1 VGNDASD
8 RTDSSAT
15 IANFSQRRGIT
26 LPNIDEIGGRMK
38 RIAFIV
44 LLTLGLALPAMA
56 QRFEFPVE
64 HEHTLRNCRGKL
76 IITEDK
82 MEYQTDHK
90 KDAQSWQYT
99 ELRQLKVLSPVAL
112 ELVTY
117 EDQMR
122 LAGRDRIFKFTLLS
136 GQITPEITALLMKV
150 APRPIV
156 TSVLP
161 PVQDEP
167 RFTVLVKHVRPLKG
181 SLGTMKIYAD
191 RIVYEASDN
200 ETESRYWRYSDIQNF
215 SHSERYRF
223 EIATYEDG
231 IGGLKAYHFQLRE
244 ELPTG
249 IYDYVWTRVYPSK
262 FQRQEKLSQP
272 SNELEKE

>member
-1 VGNDASD
+1 
-8 RTDSSAT
+8 
-15 IANFSQRRGIT
+15 
-26 LPNIDEIGGRMK
+26 MK
-38 RIAFIV
+38 RITSIA
-44 LLTLGLALPAMA
+44 LLTWGLALPAMA
-56 QRFEFPVE
+56 QSFEFPVE

-76 IITEDK
+76 VITADK
-82 MEYQTDHK
+82 IEYQTDHK
-90 KDAQSWQYT
+90 KDTQSWQYT

-117 EDQMR
+117 EDQPQ

-136 GQITPEITALLMKV
+136 GQITPEIAALLIKV

-167 RFTVLVKHVRPLKG
+167 RFTVLVKHVRPLNG
-181 SLGTMKIYAD
+181 SLGTLKIYAD
-191 RIVYEASDN
+191 RIVYEASAN
-200 ETESRYWRYSDIQNF
+200 VTESRYWRYSDIQNF

-223 EIATYEDG
+223 EIVTYEDG
-231 IGGLKAYHFQLRE
+231 NGGLKAYNFQLRE

-262 FQRQEKLSQP
+262 FQHQEKLPQP
-272 SNELEKE
+272 STESDKE